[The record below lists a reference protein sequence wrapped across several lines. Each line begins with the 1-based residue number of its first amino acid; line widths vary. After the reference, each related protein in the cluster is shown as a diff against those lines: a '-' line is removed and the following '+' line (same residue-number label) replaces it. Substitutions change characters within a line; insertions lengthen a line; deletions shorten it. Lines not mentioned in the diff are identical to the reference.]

1 MKKNIIFAAVM
12 AMTLS
17 ASAQLF
23 DFSSNNGRFDLGIQ
37 LGQVGIGT
45 KYTDF
50 GWGGSLSCYG
60 VYVDFLSA
68 GPKYKY
74 DNHISV
80 GPNAQV
86 PDSTTM
92 TANIGYQIPVLPWLR
107 IMPLIGF
114 SRTTSGYTDFSTVN
128 AEATTTGDHVDVQLY
143 HDYVRE
149 MSWNRL
155 NYGGGLVIQPLKWLN
170 LYGVYTIHSIYGGI
184 SISFS
189 AIRDRG

>member
-1 MKKNIIFAAVM
+1 MKKNIIFAAIM
-12 AMTLS
+12 AMALS

-37 LGQVGIGT
+37 IGQVGIGT
-45 KYTDF
+45 EYCDF
-50 GWGGSLSCYG
+50 GWGASLSCYG

-74 DNHISV
+74 DNHINV
-80 GPNAQV
+80 GPSAQM

-107 IMPLIGF
+107 ILPLIGF

-128 AEATTTGDHVDVQLY
+128 AETTTSGDYVDVQLY
-143 HDYVRE
+143 HDYVRQK
-149 MSWNRL
+149 SWNRI
-155 NYGGGLVIQPLKWLN
+155 NYGGGLVIQPVKWVSV
-170 LYGVYTIHSIYGGI
+170 YGVYTIHSIYGGI
-184 SISFS
+184 
-189 AIRDRG
+189 AINFMAFRN